1 MNTVLL
7 PEPPSTALEGL
18 SGTSRQC
25 IHRLRDYYSTNT
37 LADLSAH
44 PTSKLA
50 GVLVLLFE
58 RDEQLH
64 ILLTTRSKSLRTHSG
79 QTALPGGRVDPTDAN
94 VVETALRE
102 AHEEVKLPLSSPH
115 VHPICLLDPFV
126 SAHHLIVTPVIALL
140 SDVSVLD
147 TLEANADEVAHIFTH
162 PLHAI
167 LDPSEAQSLPLVPKG
182 SEDWPWSEDYHRYT
196 DEALSA
202 FPDLQGLFYRYHR
215 FRSSASPV
223 SGLTAD
229 VLIKVASIAYA
240 EAPHYERN
248 PPGQPK
254 DFSDLAFHSLTVAA
268 RARNGV
274 AAHVN
279 GPYSSVNDFLASGQ
293 STPAYSRSSVDVNKE
308 ASS

>member
-1 MNTVLL
+1 MNVVVLPTL
-7 PEPPSTALEGL
+7 PSTALEGL
-18 SGTSRQC
+18 SATSRQC
-25 IHRLRDYYSTNT
+25 IQRLKDYHAANP

-64 ILLTTRSKSLRTHSG
+64 VLLTTRSKSLRTHSG

-94 VVETALRE
+94 IVETALRE

-126 SAHHLIVTPVIALL
+126 SAHHLIVTPVVALL
-140 SDVSVLD
+140 SDVSLLD

-162 PLHAI
+162 PLHPI
-167 LDPSEAQSLPLVPKG
+167 LDPSEVQSRSLVPKG
-182 SEDWPWSEDYHRYT
+182 SEDWPWTEEYHRYT

-202 FPDLQGLFYRYHR
+202 FPGLQGLFYRYHR

-268 RARNGV
+268 RARNGISTR
-274 AAHVN
+274 VN
-279 GPYSSVNDFLASGQ
+279 NPYIVNDSLASGQ
-293 STPAYSRSSVDVNKE
+293 STPACSRSSPNVNE
-308 ASS
+308 QASS

>member
-7 PEPPSTALEGL
+7 PDLLSTALEGL
-18 SGTSRQC
+18 SETSREC
-25 IHRLRDYYSTNT
+25 VRRLRDHYATSN
-37 LADLSAH
+37 LADLSTH

-58 RDEQLH
+58 RDGQLH
-64 ILLTTRSKSLRTHSG
+64 VLLTTRSKLLRTHSG
-79 QTALPGGRVDPTDAN
+79 QTALPGGRVDPTDVN
-94 VVETALRE
+94 IVETALRE

-140 SDVSVLD
+140 SDVSLLD

-162 PLHAI
+162 PLHPI
-167 LDPSEAQSLPLVPKG
+167 LDPSEAQSLSLVPKG
-182 SEDWPWSEDYHRYT
+182 SEDWPWTEDYHRYT

-202 FPDLQGLFYRYHR
+202 FPGLQGLFYRYHR

-223 SGLTAD
+223 AGLTAD

-254 DFSDLAFHSLTVAA
+254 DFSDLAFHSLTIAA
-268 RARNGV
+268 KARNGIATRV
-274 AAHVN
+274 TN
-279 GPYSSVNDFLASGQ
+279 PYPVNDSLASGQ
-293 STPAYSRSSVDVNKE
+293 STPAHGRSSANVNE
-308 ASS
+308 QASS